1 MPGREKK
8 PRSLMMRGID
18 ALSRREYSRLELYR
32 KLMRTLTEGETA
44 DDVIAVLDDLQAK
57 GYLSDER
64 YAEGRVRVR
73 SMRYGNRRVAQELR
87 QQGVDADA
95 ITAAMEQTEPEID
108 RACAVW
114 QRKFGEAPADYK
126 EKARQIRFLAAR
138 GFSFDVISKILSEA
152 GSSADE
158 DDFS

>member
-1 MPGREKK
+1 M
-8 PRSLMMRGID
+8 
-18 ALSRREYSRLELYR
+18 
-32 KLMRTLTEGETA
+32 
-44 DDVIAVLDDLQAK
+44 
-57 GYLSDER
+57 
-64 YAEGRVRVR
+64 
-73 SMRYGNRRVAQELR
+73 
-87 QQGVDADA
+87 DADA

-108 RACAVW
+108 RARAVW

>member
-1 MPGREKK
+1 MLRHW
-8 PRSLMMRGID
+8 
-18 ALSRREYSRLELYR
+18 A
-32 KLMRTLTEGETA
+32 
-44 DDVIAVLDDLQAK
+44 
-57 GYLSDER
+57 
-64 YAEGRVRVR
+64 
-73 SMRYGNRRVAQELR
+73 RYGNRRVAQELR

-108 RACAVW
+108 RARAVW

>member
-1 MPGREKK
+1 
-8 PRSLMMRGID
+8 
-18 ALSRREYSRLELYR
+18 
-32 KLMRTLTEGETA
+32 
-44 DDVIAVLDDLQAK
+44 
-57 GYLSDER
+57 
-64 YAEGRVRVR
+64 
-73 SMRYGNRRVAQELR
+73 MRYGNRRVAQELR

-108 RACAVW
+108 RARAVW

>member
-1 MPGREKK
+1 
-8 PRSLMMRGID
+8 MMRGID

-44 DDVIAVLDDLQAK
+44 DDVIAVLGDLQAK

-95 ITAAMEQTEPEID
+95 ITAAMEQTEPKSTG
-108 RACAVW
+108 RAPSGSV
-114 QRKFGEAPADYK
+114 
-126 EKARQIRFLAAR
+126 
-138 GFSFDVISKILSEA
+138 
-152 GSSADE
+152 SSARRLPTTRKKHGRSG
-158 DDFS
+158 FWRPAAFPLT

>member
-1 MPGREKK
+1 
-8 PRSLMMRGID
+8 MMRGID

-32 KLMRTLTEGETA
+32 KLMRTLSEGETA

-87 QQGVDADA
+87 QRLPDA
-95 ITAAMEQTEPEID
+95 QT
-108 RACAVW
+108 
-114 QRKFGEAPADYK
+114 KMPA
-126 EKARQIRFLAAR
+126 
-138 GFSFDVISKILSEA
+138 GMPSMM
-152 GSSADE
+152 GHPGHPHHG
-158 DDFS
+158 

>member
-1 MPGREKK
+1 
-8 PRSLMMRGID
+8 MMRGID

-64 YAEGRVRVR
+64 YAEGR
-73 SMRYGNRRVAQELR
+73 E
-87 QQGVDADA
+87 QGVDADA

-108 RACAVW
+108 RARAVW

>member
-1 MPGREKK
+1 
-8 PRSLMMRGID
+8 MMRGID

-44 DDVIAVLDDLQAK
+44 DDVIAVLGDLQAK

-108 RACAVW
+108 RARAVW
-114 QRKFGEAPADYK
+114 QRKFGEAPAK
-126 EKARQIRFLAAR
+126 
-138 GFSFDVISKILSEA
+138 
-152 GSSADE
+152 
-158 DDFS
+158 

>member
-1 MPGREKK
+1 
-8 PRSLMMRGID
+8 MMRGID

-108 RACAVW
+108 RARASGSV
-114 QRKFGEAPADYK
+114 
-126 EKARQIRFLAAR
+126 
-138 GFSFDVISKILSEA
+138 
-152 GSSADE
+152 SSARRLPTTRKSTADPVSGGPRL
-158 DDFS
+158 FL

>member
-1 MPGREKK
+1 MDGKTG
-8 PRSLMMRGID
+8 M
-18 ALSRREYSRLELYR
+18 
-32 KLMRTLTEGETA
+32 KL
-44 DDVIAVLDDLQAK
+44 
-57 GYLSDER
+57 
-64 YAEGRVRVR
+64 
-73 SMRYGNRRVAQELR
+73 AQELR

-108 RACAVW
+108 RARAVW

>member
-1 MPGREKK
+1 
-8 PRSLMMRGID
+8 MMRGID

-44 DDVIAVLDDLQAK
+44 DDVIAVLGDLQAK

-108 RACAVW
+108 RCIVN
-114 QRKFGEAPADYK
+114 
-126 EKARQIRFLAAR
+126 
-138 GFSFDVISKILSEA
+138 LSYLMFIENKTLRCEFYPPFQ
-152 GSSADE
+152 DE
-158 DDFS
+158 ERIASHRYFKLLRERLDII

>member
-1 MPGREKK
+1 
-8 PRSLMMRGID
+8 MMRGID

-44 DDVIAVLDDLQAK
+44 DDVIAVLGDLQAK

-73 SMRYGNRRVAQELR
+73 SMRYGNRRVAQEL
-87 QQGVDADA
+87 DADA

-108 RACAVW
+108 RARAVW

>member
-1 MPGREKK
+1 
-8 PRSLMMRGID
+8 MMRGID

-87 QQGVDADA
+87 QQGWMP
-95 ITAAMEQTEPEID
+95 TQSQPPWSRPNPKSTG
-108 RACAVW
+108 RA
-114 QRKFGEAPADYK
+114 R
-126 EKARQIRFLAAR
+126 LAA
-138 GFSFDVISKILSEA
+138 
-152 GSSADE
+152 
-158 DDFS
+158 